1 MVNWNLYNMQAI
13 CLTLCHKI
21 HLISFLP
28 SAAIFLENIVI
39 PVLSAFLCP
48 MCYSSR
54 KSMLYLFSVWQVVF
68 LNCQI
73 LFIWIYSKV
82 CYLWNFIIIHLFFA
96 FASLLLCSC
105 SFSYDFREQ
114 LLKYNK
120 YTDKGTILNVQP
132 NEFLPRWRTRI
143 CQSGEASAYCIPT
156 LNCVYFAKIFVG

>member
-13 CLTLCHKI
+13 CLALCHKI